1 MKEEKLTNADKIA
14 AINERYYKMTS
25 EEKEGLRNKLIEHNA
40 FSNQFHGGI
49 ELMPT
54 NYWHIIKLELFEDEG
69 AAWEKFDNKQEAID
83 ALNSHHLQNQLPI
96 YDELDED
103 LQNSLIFEA
112 PGEFQVL
119 GDKNKNIMSN
129 NLTHSEQLDVIKNT
143 NFIKQEVIENLTP
156 KSNQMIRKRYPNS
169 VSAILDHERHVE
181 EQILAIVSNIQGN
194 IANWSPLELG
204 KKAKKPNVSI
214 AYHSEPKASTV
225 DAIYSVLN
233 KKSIISIATVL
244 HKSHPILEPNYNK
257 ESDGRRKPINSNE
270 VHGVYT
276 TSNPKDVLAKM
287 ARLGFDNQPIYC
299 NEERRCVAM
308 ITLKESV
315 KFLTM
320 GALEQEDFKEYRAM
334 KTERLLREP
343 PPMFTPFDS
352 VELAVSLFNAG
363 CESVLFNFDSHEWA
377 ANGGDPEVS
386 EILDDGIHIFTP
398 HDVVAYFTE

>member
-1 MKEEKLTNADKIA
+1 MEEEKLTNADKIA
-14 AINERYYKMTS
+14 EINERYHKMTS
-25 EEKEGLRNKLIEHNA
+25 EEKTGLRNKLIEHNA

-49 ELMPT
+49 ELMAI

-69 AAWEKFDNKQEAID
+69 AVSKKFYNKQDAIN
-83 ALNSHHLQNQLPI
+83 ALNSHHSENKLPM
-96 YDELDED
+96 YDELGED
-103 LQNSLIFEA
+103 LQDSLIFEA
-112 PGEFQVL
+112 PGEFQTI
-119 GDKNKNIMSN
+119 DETKNLISN
-129 NLTHSEQLDVIKNT
+129 NLTHSEQLDLIKNS
-143 NFIKQEVIENLTP
+143 NFLKQDVIENLTP
-156 KSNQMIRKRYPNS
+156 KSHQMIRKRYPNS
-169 VSAILDHERHVE
+169 VSAILDHERYVE
-181 EQILAIVSNIQGN
+181 EQILAIVSKVQGN
-194 IANWSPLELG
+194 IVNWSPLELG
-204 KKAKKPNVSI
+204 NKAKKPKVSI

-233 KKSIISIATVL
+233 EKPIISIATVL

-299 NEERRCVAM
+299 NDERRCVAM

-320 GALEQEDFKEYRAM
+320 GAIEQEDFKEYRAM
-334 KTERLLREP
+334 KKERLLREP

-363 CESVLFNFDSHEWA
+363 CESVLFKFDSHEWA

-386 EILDDGIHIFTP
+386 EILEDGIHIFTP